1 MNQPIKQKSSP
12 IRILIADDHYIV
24 RIGLI
29 AMVNLE
35 PDMEVVAEATD
46 GIQATAMFKKWNP
59 DLTLLDVRMPI
70 KNGIEAAIEI
80 RQQNNEARI
89 LMLTALDGDEDIHR
103 AMEAGAAG
111 YVLKDSTEDKLLPA
125 IRAVAAG
132 KRWIPE
138 EVAKR
143 LESRRLFEE
152 LTPRELLILNEVVK
166 GLANKQIADVLSI
179 SENTVKWHLKNILA
193 KLCVADRAEA
203 VAVAI
208 QRGIIH
214 LSNKAPA

>member
-1 MNQPIKQKSSP
+1 MNQPIMQKSSP

-35 PDMEVVAEATD
+35 PDMEVIAEATD
-46 GIQATAMFKKWNP
+46 GNQATTLFKKWNP
-59 DLTLLDVRMPI
+59 DLILLDVRMPI
-70 KNGIEAAIEI
+70 KSGIEAAVEI
-80 RQQNNEARI
+80 RQHNNTARI
-89 LMLTALDGDEDIHR
+89 LMLTAMDGDEDIHK

-111 YVLKDSTEDKLLPA
+111 YVFKDSTEDRLLPA
-125 IRAVAAG
+125 IRAVASG
-132 KRWIPE
+132 QRWIPE

-143 LESRRLFEE
+143 LESRRLFED
-152 LTPRELLILNEVVK
+152 LTPRELLVLNEVVK
-166 GLANKQIADVLSI
+166 GLANKQIADVLNI

-214 LSNKAPA
+214 FR

>member
-1 MNQPIKQKSSP
+1 MNKPITKKTSP

-24 RIGLI
+24 RMGLI

-46 GIQATAMFKKWNP
+46 GNQACALFKRWNP
-59 DLTLLDVRMPI
+59 DLSLLDVRMPV
-70 KNGIEAAIEI
+70 KNGIEAAIDI
-80 RQQNNEARI
+80 RRENNDARI
-89 LMLTALDGDEDIHR
+89 LMLTALDGDEDIHK

-111 YVLKDSTEDKLLPA
+111 YVFKDSTDEKLLPA
-125 IRAVAAG
+125 IRAVASG
-132 KRWIPE
+132 QRWIPD

-143 LESRRLFEE
+143 LETRRLFEE

-179 SENTVKWHLKNILA
+179 SENTVKWHLKNILG

-214 LSNKAPA
+214 LN

>member
-1 MNQPIKQKSSP
+1 MNKPITKKTSP
-12 IRILIADDHYIV
+12 IRILIADDHYVV
-24 RIGLI
+24 RMGLI

-46 GIQATAMFKKWNP
+46 GTQACALFKRWNP
-59 DLTLLDVRMPI
+59 DLTLLDVRMPV
-70 KNGIEAAIEI
+70 KNGIETAIEI
-80 RQQNNEARI
+80 RRQNNDARI
-89 LMLTALDGDEDIHR
+89 LMLTALDGDEDIHK

-111 YVLKDSTEDKLLPA
+111 YVFKDSTDEKLLPA
-125 IRAVAAG
+125 IRAVASG
-132 KRWIPE
+132 ERWIPE

-143 LESRRLFEE
+143 LAARRLFEE

-166 GLANKQIADVLSI
+166 GLANKQIADVLNI
-179 SENTVKWHLKNILA
+179 SENTVKWHLKNILG

-203 VAVAI
+203 VAVSI

-214 LSNKAPA
+214 LN

>member
-1 MNQPIKQKSSP
+1 MNNRPITQKTSP
-12 IRILIADDHYIV
+12 IRILIADDHYVV
-24 RIGLI
+24 RMGLI

-46 GIQATAMFKKWNP
+46 GNQACALYKRWKP
-59 DLTLLDVRMPI
+59 DLALLDVRMPE
-70 KNGIEAAIEI
+70 KNGIETAIEI
-80 RQQNNEARI
+80 RRQNNDARI

-111 YVLKDSTEDKLLPA
+111 YVFKDSTDEKLLPA
-125 IRAVAAG
+125 IRAVASG
-132 KRWIPE
+132 KQWIPE

-143 LESRRLFEE
+143 LEARRLFEE

-166 GLANKQIADVLSI
+166 GLANKQIADVLNI
-179 SENTVKWHLKNILA
+179 SENTVKWHLKNILG
-193 KLCVADRAEA
+193 KLRVADRAEA

-214 LSNKAPA
+214 LN

>member
-1 MNQPIKQKSSP
+1 MNKPITKKTSP
-12 IRILIADDHYIV
+12 IRILIADDHYVV
-24 RIGLI
+24 RMGLI

-46 GIQATAMFKKWNP
+46 GDQAYALYKQWTP
-59 DLTLLDVRMPI
+59 DLTLMDVKMPV

-80 RQQNNEARI
+80 RRQNNDARI
-89 LMLTALDGDEDIHR
+89 LMLTALDGDEDIHK

-111 YVLKDSTEDKLLPA
+111 YVFKDSTDEKLLPA
-125 IRAVAAG
+125 IRAVASG
-132 KRWIPE
+132 QRWIPE

-179 SENTVKWHLKNILA
+179 SENTVKWHLKNILG

-214 LSNKAPA
+214 LN

>member
-1 MNQPIKQKSSP
+1 MNHPIKQKSSP

-46 GIQATAMFKKWNP
+46 GNQATAMFKKWNP
-59 DLTLLDVRMPI
+59 DLTLLDVRMPV
-70 KNGIEAAIEI
+70 KNGIEAALEI
-80 RQQNNEARI
+80 REQNSEARI

-125 IRAVAAG
+125 IRAVASG

-214 LSNKAPA
+214 LSRKD

>member
-1 MNQPIKQKSSP
+1 MNNKPITQKTSP
-12 IRILIADDHYIV
+12 IRILIADDHYVV
-24 RIGLI
+24 RMGLI

-46 GIQATAMFKKWNP
+46 GNQACALFKRWKP
-59 DLTLLDVRMPI
+59 DLTLLDVRMPV
-70 KNGIEAAIEI
+70 KNGIETAIEI
-80 RQQNNEARI
+80 RRQNNDARI
-89 LMLTALDGDEDIHR
+89 LMLTALDGDEDIHK

-111 YVLKDSTEDKLLPA
+111 YVFKDSTDEKLLPA
-125 IRAVAAG
+125 IRAVASG
-132 KRWIPE
+132 QRWIPE

-143 LESRRLFEE
+143 LEARRLFEE

-166 GLANKQIADVLSI
+166 GLANKQIADVLNI
-179 SENTVKWHLKNILA
+179 SENTVKWHLKNILG
-193 KLCVADRAEA
+193 KLQVADRAEA

-214 LSNKAPA
+214 LN

>member
-1 MNQPIKQKSSP
+1 MNKPIARKTSP
-12 IRILIADDHYIV
+12 IRILIADDHYVV

-29 AMVNLE
+29 AMINLE

-46 GIQATAMFKKWNP
+46 GSQAVALYKKWNP
-59 DLTLLDVRMPI
+59 DLTLLDVRMPV
-70 KNGIEAAIEI
+70 KNGIEAALEI
-80 RQQNNEARI
+80 REQNNAARI
-89 LMLTALDGDEDIHR
+89 LMLTAHDGDEDIHK
-103 AMEAGAAG
+103 AIEAGASG
-111 YVLKDSTEDKLLPA
+111 YVLKDSTDDKLLPA
-125 IRAVAAG
+125 IRGVAAG
-132 KRWIPE
+132 ERWIPE
-138 EVAKR
+138 EVARR
-143 LESRRLFEE
+143 LEARRLFEE
-152 LTPRELLILNEVVK
+152 LTPRELLILKEVVK

-214 LSNKAPA
+214 FH